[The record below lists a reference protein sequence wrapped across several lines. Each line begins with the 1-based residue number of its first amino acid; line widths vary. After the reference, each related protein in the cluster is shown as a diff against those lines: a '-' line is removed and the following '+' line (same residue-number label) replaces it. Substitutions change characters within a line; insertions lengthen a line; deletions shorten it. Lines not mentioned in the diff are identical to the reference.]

1 MEIVVL
7 GTGGTIASTS
17 GEDGPTPAK
26 SGEELVSAVPEVAT
40 YASVTVEQVAQTLS
54 FEMDA
59 ATLESI
65 AVRVAY
71 LDDDPGVDAVVLTH
85 GTDTLEETA
94 FYLDAAVA
102 LETPVFLTGA
112 QRRPDELSPDGP
124 ANLLTAFRAAREF
137 TGRDCGGVFVAFN
150 EEVHAA
156 RYVTKAHTS
165 KLEAFKSPGSGPVAT
180 VERDTVHVIRKPT
193 SETPT
198 VPARSLAPDVYVVH
212 SGTAVGADLLDA
224 ALERDADGV
233 VVEGTGLGNVTAGLG
248 DTVADATEHV
258 PVVVTSRCFDGSV
271 VPVYGGDGGGETL
284 HRHGA
289 IFASNLP
296 AHKARLALLLALSA
310 YDDREKIRE
319 LFATFR

>member
-17 GEDGPTPAK
+17 GEDGATPVK
-26 SGEELVSAVPEVAT
+26 SGEELVSAVPEVGA

-65 AVRVAY
+65 AGRVAT
-71 LDDDPGVDAVVLTH
+71 LDDDAGVDALVLTH

-102 LETPVFLTGA
+102 PETPVFLTGA
-112 QRRPDELSPDGP
+112 QRRSDELSPDGP
-124 ANLLTAFRAAREF
+124 ANLRTAFRAAREF
-137 TGRDCGGVFVAFN
+137 TDRDCGGVFVTFN

-165 KLEAFKSPGSGPVAT
+165 KLEAFESPGAGPVAT
-180 VERDTVHVIRKPT
+180 VEHDTVQVIREPT

-198 VPARSLAPDVYVVH
+198 VPARSLAPDVYVVQ
-212 SGTAVGADLLDA
+212 SGTAVDADLLDA

-248 DTVADATEHV
+248 DAVADATEHML
-258 PVVVTSRCFDGSV
+258 VVVTSRCFEGSV
-271 VPVYGGDGGGETL
+271 GPVYGGDGGGETL

-289 IFASNLP
+289 IFAADLA

-310 YDDREKIRE
+310 YDDRERIRE
-319 LFATFR
+319 LFAAFR